1 MKAYTFVEPLEPD
14 TISGYSFKVT
24 TIYSSLNKDAI
35 EALLNEFKKRYNCG
49 KTIKYDI
56 EGDEEVIKK
65 GGTTT

>member
-35 EALLNEFKKRYNCG
+35 EALLNEFKK
-49 KTIKYDI
+49 DI
-56 EGDEEVIKK
+56 IVEKLSNMI
-65 GGTTT
+65 